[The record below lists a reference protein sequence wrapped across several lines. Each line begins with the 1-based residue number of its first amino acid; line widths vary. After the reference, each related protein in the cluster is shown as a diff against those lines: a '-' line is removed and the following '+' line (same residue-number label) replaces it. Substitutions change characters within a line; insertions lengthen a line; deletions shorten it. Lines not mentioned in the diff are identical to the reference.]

1 MKLSKV
7 ILENRKIVHR
17 SEINLSEKDIDLLSE
32 NITGKLE
39 DYLDTGDRDFLKKTV
54 TAAIQEPVSYTHL
67 TLPTN

>member
-17 SEINLSEKDIDLLSE
+17 SEINLSEKDINLLSE

-54 TAAIQEPVSYTHL
+54 TAAIHELLKDS
-67 TLPTN
+67 

>member
-17 SEINLSEKDIDLLSE
+17 SEISLSEKDIDLLSE

-39 DYLDTGDRDFLKKTV
+39 DYLDTGDRNFL
-54 TAAIQEPVSYTHL
+54 
-67 TLPTN
+67 